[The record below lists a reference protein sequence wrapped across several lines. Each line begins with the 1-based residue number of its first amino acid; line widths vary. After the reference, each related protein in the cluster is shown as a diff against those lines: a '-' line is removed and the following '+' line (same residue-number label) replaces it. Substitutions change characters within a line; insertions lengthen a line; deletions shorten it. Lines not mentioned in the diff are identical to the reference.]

1 VKPHTPSFFFVFLK
15 LFGLRQTKASD
26 SARKNWKSIAS
37 LLLALMFSGPSLVV
51 AKTEVAN
58 KPSHKA
64 SSNAGKP
71 SAGKHHD
78 GKHKAPAK
86 HKKQSN
92 KTPQG
97 LAFGRT
103 PEVLT
108 LAQELS
114 AQHQLPLDW
123 VQHQLSRAQRL
134 VGVPK
139 LVLPPPV
146 TVPKNWRAYRERFVE
161 PIRIQAGVQFWQ
173 RHRATL
179 ERAEK
184 TYGVPAEMVVGILGV
199 ETLYGQHMGNYRVL
213 DALTTLSL
221 NFPQEHPRAA
231 EREAFFKSELG
242 HFLVQMRQQPEGAA
256 PITGS
261 FAGAMGWPQ
270 FMPSSWAKF
279 AVDFDGDGR
288 IDLLN
293 NPVDAIGSVA
303 NYFKAF
309 GWQTGMPT
317 HYPVQFDEARVDKP
331 TLLAPDILPTFS
343 VATFTAKGAVLE
355 GDALQH
361 KGQLALVELFNGQD
375 APSYVAGTENFYVVT
390 RYNWSSYY
398 ALAVIELGQAVK
410 AALPN

>member
-1 VKPHTPSFFFVFLK
+1 VKPHTPSFYFDFLK
-15 LFGLRQTKASD
+15 LFSLRQTQPSD
-26 SARKNWKSIAS
+26 SPRKNWAPIAS
-37 LLLALMFSGPSLVV
+37 LLLALMFTSPSIAV
-51 AKTEVAN
+51 AKTDAAS
-58 KPSHKA
+58 KPPTKA
-64 SSNAGKP
+64 SQNAGKR
-71 SAGKHHD
+71 HD
-78 GKHKAPAK
+78 GKHKASAK

-103 PEVLT
+103 PEVLA
-108 LAQELS
+108 LAQEL
-114 AQHQLPLDW
+114 ATQHQLPLSW
-123 VQHQLSRAQRL
+123 VQQQLSQAQRL

-146 TVPKNWRAYRERFVE
+146 SAPKNWRAYRERFVE
-161 PIRIQAGVQFWQ
+161 PTRIQAGVQFWQ

-179 ERAEK
+179 ELAEK
-184 TYGVPAEMVVGILGV
+184 TYGVPAEMVVGIIGV
-199 ETLYGQHMGNYRVL
+199 ETLYGQHKGNYRVL

-242 HFLVQMRQQPEGAA
+242 HFLVQIRQQPEGST

-309 GWQTGMPT
+309 GWQSGMPT
-317 HYPVQFDEARVDKP
+317 HYPVQFDEARLDKP

-361 KGQLALVELFNGQD
+361 KGQLALVELFNGQE

-410 AALPN
+410 AALP

>member
-1 VKPHTPSFFFVFLK
+1 
-15 LFGLRQTKASD
+15 
-26 SARKNWKSIAS
+26 
-37 LLLALMFSGPSLVV
+37 MFSGPSLVV
-51 AKTEVAN
+51 AKTDVAN
-58 KPSHKA
+58 KPSPKA

-78 GKHKAPAK
+78 GKHKASAK

-108 LAQELS
+108 LAQEL
-114 AQHQLPLDW
+114 ATQHQLPLDW

-161 PIRIQAGVQFWQ
+161 PVRIQAGVQFWQ
-173 RHRATL
+173 RHRTTL

-242 HFLVQMRQQPEGAA
+242 HFLVQMRQVPEGAA

-317 HYPVQFDEARVDKP
+317 HYPVQFDEARLDKP
-331 TLLAPDILPTFS
+331 TMLAPDILPTFS
-343 VATFTAKGAVLE
+343 VTTFTAKGAVLE